1 MNPFNLAV
9 LCFGFCSLLLG
20 LFVWLKRE
28 DGIGKCYFGVA
39 FFYSAWAIFIAIN
52 LNNNVS
58 YSLGLFMG
66 RLGNGFAVFIPVT
79 WYHFAITC
87 AGSSRGKRNFLKI
100 LYAISIL
107 IACFSFSPWFIP
119 GVKPM
124 VGFKYY
130 SQAGPLYLFF
140 AVIFFTVVPL
150 SFSEIYK
157 KMKISSGYERQQ
169 LKGLFITS
177 LIGCVGGSPT
187 FFPIFGIPFPQYTL
201 VLLPFYPFMLA
212 YFMIKQKLFDV
223 SVLADAIQTAK
234 LTALGVI
241 AASINHEIRN
251 PLFVIKGLAE
261 TLAERVVDPL
271 ANKDQILAKT
281 QEIAKKTIVQT
292 DRVLGIIKSFSSY
305 AKRETDKVYEKQRVR
320 VQAVVEHILPF
331 VESEL
336 SLKKITIL
344 QNIPMDLEVFA
355 DVQSLEE
362 IFINLIVNA
371 CQAIEEKLSAFV
383 ILNPPT
389 ADEESQGMITIRAS
403 GGSFDFAQDDSLGKK
418 PLKGQ
423 ILITIQDNG
432 PGLPPDQLKRIFEPF
447 YTTKASG
454 TGIGLYV
461 VKQLVEKNNGR
472 VEVSSKE
479 GLGTTFNLIFP
490 Q

>member
-1 MNPFNLAV
+1 
-9 LCFGFCSLLLG
+9 
-20 LFVWLKRE
+20 
-28 DGIGKCYFGVA
+28 
-39 FFYSAWAIFIAIN
+39 
-52 LNNNVS
+52 
-58 YSLGLFMG
+58 MG

-100 LYAISIL
+100 LYVVSIL

-130 SQAGPLYLFF
+130 SQAGPLYWFF
-140 AVIFFTVVPL
+140 AVIFFTIVPL

-157 KMKISSGYERQQ
+157 KMKISIGYERQQ
-169 LKGLFITS
+169 LKGLFVTS
-177 LIGCVGGSPT
+177 LIGYVGGSPT
-187 FFPIFGIPFPQYTL
+187 FFPIFGISFPQYTL

-271 ANKDQILAKT
+271 ANKEQVLAKAK
-281 QEIAKKTIVQT
+281 EIADKTIVQT

-371 CQAIEEKLSAFV
+371 CQAMPAGGEIRVSAQAAGEAVGIEVSD
-383 ILNPPT
+383 T
-389 ADEESQGMITIRAS
+389 
-403 GGSFDFAQDDSLGKK
+403 
-418 PLKGQ
+418 
-423 ILITIQDNG
+423 G
-432 PGLPPDQLKRIFEPF
+432 PGISKEALTRIFEPF
-447 YTTKASG
+447 YTTKTSG
-454 TGIGLYV
+454 TGLGLYV
-461 VKQLVEKNNGR
+461 VKQLVEKNSGR
-472 VEVSSKE
+472 IDVQSEPGV
-479 GLGTTFNLIFP
+479 GTVFFITFAGDRTSVDISVG
-490 Q
+490 